1 MKLFL
6 LIFLSLPCYAT
17 KEEDAVK
24 NAASAFYKQ
33 FGMEQMVDKFVKDTV
48 PKKIQ
53 EVSKT
58 FGPIADIIIRQK
70 VEYKWTF

>member
-1 MKLFL
+1 MRFIL

-33 FGMEQMVDKFVKDTV
+33 FGMEQMVDKFVQDKIPKEIKDL
-48 PKKIQ
+48 
-53 EVSKT
+53 SKT
-58 FGPIADIIIRQK
+58 FGPFADVLIRQK
-70 VEYKWTF
+70 VELKWTF